1 MRLKFVGFLSFSIF
15 LLSACGTLETPEFQS
30 AVFRGPSKDA
40 KVYYSRTRG
49 PLTLS
54 LPTKNY
60 QFVRGFKKARH
71 GHRAH
76 KGLDLDG
83 VTGDPIYAAH
93 SGVVVYAGNGFSG
106 YGKMILI
113 EFDGTWATLYAHLNR
128 FHVRTGEVVSRGDR
142 IGDMGRTGR
151 ATGSHLHFE
160 LIKDKQ
166 PIDPL
171 PFLRK
176 DTLLTAND

>member
-1 MRLKFVGFLSFSIF
+1 MGFLSFGIL
-15 LLSACGTLETPEFQS
+15 LLSACGTLQTPEYRGAS
-30 AVFRGPSKDA
+30 FRGPSSDA
-40 KVYYSRTRG
+40 KVYYSKTNG

-60 QFVRGFKKARH
+60 QFVRGFKKARA
-71 GHRAH
+71 GRRPH

-83 VTGDPIYAAH
+83 ITGDPIFAAH
-93 SGVVVYAGNGFSG
+93 SGVVVYAGTGFTG

-113 EFDGTWATLYAHLNR
+113 EYDGTWATLYAHLNR
-128 FHVRTGEVVSRGDR
+128 FHVRTGDVVSRGDR

-160 LIKDKQ
+160 LMRNKQ
-166 PIDPL
+166 PIDPV

-176 DTLLTAND
+176 DTLLTINN